1 MPAATAPVGKP
12 AGFTKPAGF
21 SKPAG
26 FGKKAAEVEEED
38 DEPKKDSPVIIVLAA
53 LTLIIM
59 GLVCFKQYQTDQTP
73 GRVSEYTFGSPTAGG
88 DEAVSDDSGYAE
100 EESSSGESE
109 DYADEEE

>member
-1 MPAATAPVGKP
+1 MPTATAPVGKP

-53 LTLIIM
+53 LTVIVM
-59 GLVCFKQYQTDQTP
+59 ALVCFKQYQTDQTP

-100 EESSSGESE
+100 EESSGESE